1 MLAVPRQM
9 FNAEKPLGSQEPEKL
24 ASGRMKV
31 IGGKAILTVNHT
43 NAFQPTGRA
52 KMKFLGWI

>member
-1 MLAVPRQM
+1 M